1 MAAAGMAFKQWNKAG
16 GKVQKGLVGR
26 RGREWM
32 LIEFGRYPD
41 GAASVSPAADYAA
54 DIRELGYDVP
64 PLAAAVRAFQSD
76 HDLTVDGIVGPATR
90 AAIARAKAERQADKV
105 TGAAGAGGATAG
117 AGAEVTVSPTPEGAE
132 SLDLST
138 LLWALGG
145 AVALGLAVYLI
156 FLAWRYRGPL
166 FAWLP
171 EPVKDWFEERGVVL
185 GRRVRT

>member
-1 MAAAGMAFKQWNKAG
+1 M
-16 GKVQKGLVGR
+16 
-26 RGREWM
+26 
-32 LIEFGRYPD
+32 
-41 GAASVSPAADYAA
+41 
-54 DIRELGYDVP
+54 
-64 PLAAAVRAFQSD
+64 RAFQSD